1 MNTLLLQGGVIALHL
16 GLPELIDKIYI
27 FLIYFLTIMFN
38 KKVKKKKKENK
49 GRLKATFAFKG
60 ARVRISSLV

>member
-38 KKVKKKKKENK
+38 KKVKKKKKK
-49 GRLKATFAFKG
+49 GKQR
-60 ARVRISSLV
+60 